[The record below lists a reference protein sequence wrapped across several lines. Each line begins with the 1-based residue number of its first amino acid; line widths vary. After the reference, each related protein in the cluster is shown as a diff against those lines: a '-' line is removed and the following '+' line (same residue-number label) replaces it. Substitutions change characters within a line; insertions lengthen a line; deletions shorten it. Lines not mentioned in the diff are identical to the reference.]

1 MIGGPY
7 TGAVRGQM
15 YDPAVQRALMQKLAH
30 WNRLPESDL
39 IQMLTPVER
48 LRFRPEALR
57 DLEMEGLVTV
67 QPGGDEPV
75 VTITEA
81 GREWLARRGDG
92 EPGRRG

>member
-1 MIGGPY
+1 
-7 TGAVRGQM
+7 M
-15 YDPAVQRALMQKLAH
+15 YDPAVQHAMMQKLAR

-57 DLEMEGLVTV
+57 DLEAEGLVTV

-75 VTITEA
+75 VAITEDGRA
-81 GREWLARRGDG
+81 WLMGREGDPARRG
-92 EPGRRG
+92 